1 MNCFFFFPTH
11 CEALSPL
18 LNCESEDKCVSAGV
32 EVSGSGMADSV
43 SFQDPAAGRRVLRH
57 ERIASWNNGIK
68 VISVSSALLS

>member
-1 MNCFFFFPTH
+1 MKHLVRFLTAYLRTN
-11 CEALSPL
+11 ASLRGW
-18 LNCESEDKCVSAGV
+18 KCQVQV
-32 EVSGSGMADSV
+32 TTDSV